1 MSPTVDSLALRSIPR
16 AELGAWLD
24 DLSEWLLP
32 GALHPVQH
40 TWPQLYRG
48 DGHGESVG
56 LFEGS
61 RLVAHAAMR
70 RVELVG
76 EQGALRAGLIG
87 SVATDPERRGE
98 GLATRLLR
106 TLTERGRRGGLDL
119 LLLWAERPELYARQG
134 FQPGPRETSVALVAA
149 PTPADGVRRAEIR
162 DHQALHAL
170 HERKPW
176 RVRRSL
182 REMSLLLSTP
192 GMDTVVLE
200 RAGAVVAYACCGKG
214 ADFMGW
220 WHEGG
225 GDDEE
230 LALLMPSAL
239 ALLGQEAALVQ
250 LPPYR
255 SRLRELLGTAVL
267 DRQELDG
274 PMLLAPSGPLRG
286 RFYVDGLDSI

>member
-1 MSPTVDSLALRSIPR
+1 MAAFAPQRQVGDDLAGDR
-16 AELGAWLD
+16 AEA
-24 DLSEWLLP
+24 E
-32 GALHPVQH
+32 PVA
-40 TWPQLYRG
+40 R
-48 DGHGESVG
+48 ESG
-56 LFEGS
+56 
-61 RLVAHAAMR
+61 
-70 RVELVG
+70 
-76 EQGALRAGLIG
+76 
-87 SVATDPERRGE
+87 
-98 GLATRLLR
+98 
-106 TLTERGRRGGLDL
+106 
-119 LLLWAERPELYARQG
+119 
-134 FQPGPRETSVALVAA
+134 
-149 PTPADGVRRAEIR
+149 R

-214 ADFMGW
+214 ADFVGW

-239 ALLGQEAALVQ
+239 ALLGQEAALVL